1 MPRANLS
8 TPAVIAAGA
17 DFADRRGFEELT
29 VSALARELGVRP
41 ASLYSHVRDLEAL
54 LRGVQGLAMAEL
66 GEAVTAAVEGKQGRA
81 ALAAHLDTHRDFAVA
96 HPGRW
101 RAVGRPVGEIGPEG
115 PGPARLGA
123 ALEGI
128 LADYGI
134 IGDEAVHASRFIA
147 ATLRGFLAADNITVF
162 RYRVPTVEESWQRM
176 VDALDRTLRVWPRS
190 DAQAEGAARPGAPD
204 AA

>member
-8 TPAVIAAGA
+8 TPAVIAAAA
-17 DFADRRGFEELT
+17 DFADRLGFEHLT

-66 GEAVTAAVEGKQGRA
+66 AEDVDAAVDGLAGRD
-81 ALAAHLDTHRDFAVA
+81 ALAAHFDAHRTFAVA

-101 RAVGRPVGEIGPEG
+101 RAVARPVGEIGPEG
-115 PGPARLGA
+115 PGPARLRQ
-123 ALEGI
+123 ALQRI
-128 LADYGI
+128 LADYDVV
-134 IGDEAVHASRFIA
+134 GDEAVHAGRFVV

-162 RYRVPTVEESWQRM
+162 RDRLPGVDASWDRM
-176 VDALDRTLRVWPRS
+176 VDALDRTLQVWPGRMG
-190 DAQAEGAARPGAPD
+190 DAGGPRPPGAPD